1 MSHNTGWG
9 QHPGQPMPQW
19 GGGWMPPAA
28 PQPGVIPL
36 QPLGTGEILSGAF
49 AAFRRYWK
57 PLVGIMLAVQG
68 VGLLLVLAAIGISV
82 AAAQSR
88 FTAVFDLAPGEEPD
102 GSDVAAL
109 FLAFVPAGVLLLITM
124 TASAAMISALCPAVI
139 QEAVLGRPTTFGA
152 MWRRSWS
159 RLPAALGSVL
169 LTGLIAG
176 GPMILLYA
184 ILFPLIIM
192 SADGSGP
199 PAALFL
205 LFPGLLVCVPLSVW
219 LMTRFSLAPA
229 AVVCE
234 GLGAVAALRRSSQLV
249 KDGWWRVFGITMLA
263 YVVAA
268 AVGYVIQMPFGFVG
282 MIALLPNLADANESS
297 PDVGA
302 IILGF
307 VVYAV
312 CLLVGGMIGALF
324 QYGFP
329 QLVIALLYV
338 DQRMRK
344 EDLAATLIASIA
356 PTYPPAPASAAAPG
370 PAPGQAP
377 VQAQAPD
384 QV

>member
-19 GGGWMPPAA
+19 GGWMPPAA

-36 QPLGTGEILSGAF
+36 QPLGTGEIVNGAF

-57 PLVGIMLAVQG
+57 PLAGIMLTVQG
-68 VGLLLVLAAIGISV
+68 VGLLLVVTAIGICV
-82 AAAQSR
+82 AAARSR
-88 FTAVFDLAPGEEPD
+88 FTAVFDVPPGEGPA

-124 TASAAMISALCPAVI
+124 TVSAAVISALCPAVI

-159 RLPAALGSVL
+159 RLPSVL
-169 LTGLIAG
+169 GTVLLAGLIAG
-176 GPMILLYA
+176 GPVILLYA
-184 ILFPLIIM
+184 VCFPLIIM
-192 SADGSGP
+192 SLDGSGP
-199 PAALFL
+199 PAAMFL
-205 LFPGLLVCVPLSVW
+205 LFPGMLVCVPLSVW

-229 AVVCE
+229 AAVCE
-234 GLGAVAALRRSSQLV
+234 GLGPVAALRRSSQLV
-249 KDGWWRVFGITMLA
+249 KDGWWRVFGVTMLG
-263 YVVAA
+263 YIVAM

-282 MIALLPNLADANESS
+282 MVALFPNLANANEGS

-312 CLLVGGMIGALF
+312 SLLVGGMISALF

-344 EDLAATLIASIA
+344 ENLAPALIASIT
-356 PTYPPAPASAAAPG
+356 PTYAPAPAAAPG
-370 PAPGQAP
+370 PGLTPETAPGTAPGQ
-377 VQAQAPD
+377 V
-384 QV
+384 